1 MKQQIHI
8 RPMNAEDSDCV
19 AELSGELGYPAAA
32 DEIADRFDRLANST
46 ERAVFV
52 ACLGEAVV
60 GWIEVAIMHHLASAN
75 FGEINGL
82 VVSAAH
88 RGCGIGQL
96 LVKRAEEWIASCG
109 ARRVVVRSRTVRAEA
124 HQFYLKNGYTEWK
137 RQVVFSREI

>member
-1 MKQQIHI
+1 MKPKILI
-8 RPMNAEDSDCV
+8 RQMSAEDSDSV
-19 AELSGELGYPAAA
+19 AELSGELGYPANAH
-32 DEIADRFDRLANST
+32 DITGRFERLASST

-60 GWIEVAIMHHLASAN
+60 GWIEVAIMHHLASAT

-96 LVKRAEEWIASCG
+96 LVRRAEEWIASCG
-109 ARRVVVRSRTVRAEA
+109 VRRVVVRSRTVRAEA

-137 RQVVFSREI
+137 RQVAFSKEL